1 MNHYA
6 NQLNHA
12 AHKGDNKLDEIRTE
26 FESSTFDYYLDRQRE
41 TVNEFYRLNKKVFQ
55 CEKLITFLNNPMIEQ
70 IDEVVVLGHSMA
82 DVDMDYMEVIEKLV
96 NPTKW
101 IISQFNGSP
110 SQTEL
115 SKYSFSYKVAFCM
128 IEGILNM

>member
-1 MNHYA
+1 
-6 NQLNHA
+6 
-12 AHKGDNKLDEIRTE
+12 
-26 FESSTFDYYLDRQRE
+26 
-41 TVNEFYRLNKKVFQ
+41 
-55 CEKLITFLNNPMIEQ
+55 MIEQ

-115 SKYSFSYKVAFCM
+115 SKYSFSYKVAFCT